1 MNQHTMKKRS
11 SEKVKPKGNRNKL
24 FVICSALTIFLFA
37 ASVILAS
44 FIPDARPYYK
54 PEPIKPLI
62 NQEEATQR
70 KKIEEIAAKKNV
82 QRFTEVSK
90 EQRSIR
96 IPVLMYH
103 DIQDIPQSND
113 PNIMPKSQFEAQ
125 LKYLKDNGFTTIT
138 AQEFMDAYS
147 GKVNLPKNT
156 LMLTFDDGFKS
167 MKTIVHPLL
176 KQYDMHAVSFIIGD
190 YTNRP
195 DFHLTI
201 DEIKSLQAEHTID
214 FESHTFNFHR
224 DGTVKGIINEMPV
237 NEIVADNQKMESIIN
252 HKTDFLAY
260 PSGAFSNSAIEG
272 LKASNIPFGF
282 AITSGFST
290 WVYLNETHTT
300 TKGEVQN
307 PQTLPRV
314 RINANTPIAEYAN
327 LITDN

>member
-1 MNQHTMKKRS
+1 MSQHTIKKRS
-11 SEKVKPKGNRNKL
+11 AEKTPKDTKQNRL
-24 FVICSALTIFLFA
+24 FMVCSAIAVLLFTI
-37 ASVILAS
+37 SIILAQ
-44 FIPDARPYYK
+44 FISATRPYYK
-54 PEPIKPLI
+54 PEPITPHIKDKVSQI
-62 NQEEATQR
+62 SKQENATQQTPKR
-70 KKIEEIAAKKNV
+70 FKEIT
-82 QRFTEVSK
+82 Q

-147 GKVNLPKNT
+147 GKINLPKNT

-195 DFHLTI
+195 DFHLTV

-252 HKTDFLAY
+252 HKTNFLAY
-260 PSGAFSNSAIEG
+260 PSGAFSNGAIEG